1 MLTTLAEPEP
11 IMCRGCGSDQ
21 VVLAYGA
28 LVYALIKRGVV
39 ARVVVSDE
47 EVEFRNEAW
56 CRKCGTRWRL
66 QTGPEVGT
74 WPAWEVGWR

>member
-21 VVLAYGA
+21 VVLAFGA
-28 LVYALIKRGVV
+28 PVYALIKRGAV

-56 CRKCGTRWRL
+56 CRRCGNRWRL
-66 QTGPEVGT
+66 QAEPEVGT
-74 WPAWEVGWR
+74 WPAWEVGW